1 MSILLSKKFRKR
13 NLLKLHR
20 RVYMNQLQVV
30 KQKMVPFGDVELLSV
45 KMSNGKIYAAV
56 KWVCVGIG
64 LSDGQAKRQVEN
76 LGKDIV
82 LNQGVANLRLPTNGG
97 TQEVLCIELDYLPLW
112 LAKISITPSMQ
123 QTNPLAVKNLV
134 NYQLKAKDVLAE
146 AFLPKQQPRTQAELI
161 AMMAQHNV
169 EQERRLNEV
178 EQRQNQLEAKQD
190 NITEIIALNPTEWR
204 KKVSRILSKIAESR
218 GGFEA
223 HKQVR
228 NESYELLEER
238 ARCKL
243 NIRIANKQKN
253 LLLTGVGRSAISK
266 VSKIDV
272 IADDTRLIEIYLAIV
287 KEMAIKYGVKA
298 EGLGA

>member
-1 MSILLSKKFRKR
+1 
-13 NLLKLHR
+13 
-20 RVYMNQLQVV
+20 MNQLPRNISSLEVAEMVGRDHKNVMRDIATILSQLDELKIEPISYFVESEYKDSLNRSKPCYLLT
-30 KQKMVPFGDVELLSV
+30 KQGCELYGNRMTGVDGTAFSV
-45 KMSNGKIYAAV
+45 KY
-56 KWVCVGIG
+56 
-64 LSDGQAKRQVEN
+64 
-76 LGKDIV
+76 
-82 LNQGVANLRLPTNGG
+82 
-97 TQEVLCIELDYLPLW
+97 IERFNE
-112 LAKISITPSMQ
+112 MEEQ
-123 QTNPLAVKNLV
+123 QINFTMP
-134 NYQLKAKDVLAE
+134 
-146 AFLPKQQPRTQAELI
+146 QPTQAELI

-253 LLLTGVGRSAISK
+253 LLLTGVGRSTISK

-272 IADDTRLIEIYLAIV
+272 IADDTRLTEIYLAIV